1 MLSISSSLSPTDEFN
16 HLDLRQIEKRKL
28 AAAQAARDSE
38 RAEKDKF
45 GTSGLEAYGLF
56 ARQPPMAKAG
66 PSHTF
71 ESIAEQRDPKNY
83 LVNENC
89 SEEQRR
95 VLDAVR
101 TGRNVFFTGS
111 AGE

>member
-1 MLSISSSLSPTDEFN
+1 LLSISSSLSPTDHSN

-28 AAAQAARDSE
+28 AAVQAARDSE

-56 ARQPPMAKAG
+56 TKLPRIAKAG

-71 ESIAEQRDPKNY
+71 ESIDEEREPKNY
-83 LVNENC
+83 VVNENC

-95 VLDAVR
+95 VLDAAR
-101 TGRNVFFTGS
+101 TGRNVFFTWICW
-111 AGE
+111 